1 MLTLNIVNWLLPR
14 LSESNVTKLLQS
26 KFCKQSFTELWV
38 DKQPRILIF
47 NLLKQN
53 TKQKGKQIMNKNNMN
68 DTTKIASA
76 INDLQNV
83 KIPVKIDGENK
94 FITKITPV
102 PGHDGMFYF
111 EVAVEDSIL
120 SRIVMPFDDEYDVC
134 VKAVNDFLDK
144 NNSKQTTKKE
154 NTNMT
159 TKLNDEMMKELNREI
174 RAFNKTI
181 TSSTTNKEIWN
192 KKLELSK
199 KYGLKIVGIYCD
211 EKKFKF
217 LKIATLKKND
227 ESICICISKNTD
239 VKKTEKKTE
248 KKNVAT
254 KKVATKK
261 TEVKNS
267 VVKKIRK
274 NKYFY
279 EYVPS
284 FTMNK
289 KDIKNVLSVIAK
301 GTTNYSLK
309 LNHDFVINGFNY
321 LTENQKNEVAAASI
335 KYSNSYKRK
344 HIEMKKNLLFAIND
358 AKLILKYL

>member
-1 MLTLNIVNWLLPR
+1 
-14 LSESNVTKLLQS
+14 
-26 KFCKQSFTELWV
+26 
-38 DKQPRILIF
+38 
-47 NLLKQN
+47 
-53 TKQKGKQIMNKNNMN
+53 MNKNNMN
-68 DTTKIASA
+68 DTSKIASA
-76 INDLQNV
+76 INDLKNV

-94 FITKITPV
+94 TITKITPV
-102 PGHDGMFYF
+102 NGHDGLYFF
-111 EVAVEDSIL
+111 EVAEKDSIMTQ
-120 SRIVMPFDDEYDVC
+120 IVMPFNDGYDDC
-134 VKAVNDFLDK
+134 LNAVNDYL
-144 NNSKQTTKKE
+144 NKKTE
-154 NTNMT
+154 AKKTEAKKTAMT
-159 TKLNDEMMKELNREI
+159 TKLNEEMIKRLNREI

-181 TSSTTNKEIWN
+181 TASTTNKEIWD

-199 KYGLKIVGIYCD
+199 KYGLKTIGRCVSENEYEYMKITP
-211 EKKFKF
+211 FKE
-217 LKIATLKKND
+217 ND
-227 ESICICISKNTD
+227 ESLYIRIGKRAEA
-239 VKKTEKKTE
+239 KKIVAKK
-248 KKNVAT
+248 VAT
-254 KKVATKK
+254 KKVATKKTVAKK

-284 FTMNK
+284 FKMNK

-335 KYSNSYKRK
+335 KYSNSYKSK

>member
-1 MLTLNIVNWLLPR
+1 
-14 LSESNVTKLLQS
+14 
-26 KFCKQSFTELWV
+26 
-38 DKQPRILIF
+38 
-47 NLLKQN
+47 
-53 TKQKGKQIMNKNNMN
+53 MNKNNMN
-68 DTTKIASA
+68 DTSKIASA
-76 INDLQNV
+76 INDLKNV

-94 FITKITPV
+94 NIIKITPV
-102 PGHDGMFYF
+102 KGHDGMYFF
-111 EVAVEDSIL
+111 EVAEKDSIMTQ
-120 SRIVMPFDDEYDVC
+120 IVMPFNDGYDDC
-134 VKAVNDFLDK
+134 LNAVNDYLNK
-144 NNSKQTTKKE
+144 KKCKKETTTKKE
-154 NTNMT
+154 NSNMN
-159 TKLNDEMMKELNREI
+159 KKFNEEMMKQLNREI

-181 TSSTTNKEIWN
+181 TASTTNKEIWD

-199 KYGLKIVGIYCD
+199 KYGLKTIGRCVSENEY
-211 EKKFKF
+211 EY
-217 LKIATLKKND
+217 LKIKAFKEND
-227 ESICICISKNTD
+227 EYLYIRIGKRAEAKKT
-239 VKKTEKKTE
+239 VAKKTEKKVVA
-248 KKNVAT
+248 KKIVA

-261 TEVKNS
+261 TEDKNS
-267 VVKKIRK
+267 VVMKIRK

-284 FTMNK
+284 FKMNK

-321 LTENQKNEVAAASI
+321 LSENQKIEVAAASI

>member
-1 MLTLNIVNWLLPR
+1 
-14 LSESNVTKLLQS
+14 
-26 KFCKQSFTELWV
+26 
-38 DKQPRILIF
+38 
-47 NLLKQN
+47 
-53 TKQKGKQIMNKNNMN
+53 MN
-68 DTTKIASA
+68 DTSKIASA

-83 KIPVKIDGENK
+83 KIPVKIDDENK
-94 FITKITPV
+94 TITKITPV
-102 PGHDGMFYF
+102 PGHDGMYYF
-111 EVAVEDSIL
+111 EVAEKDSIL
-120 SRIVMPFDDEYDVC
+120 SRIVMPFDDEYEVC

-144 NNSKQTTKKE
+144 KNSKQTTKKE

-159 TKLNDEMMKELNREI
+159 TKLNDEMIKQLNSEI

-181 TSSTTNKEIWN
+181 TSSTTNKEIWD

-199 KYGLKIVGIYCD
+199 KYGLKTIGRCVSENEY
-211 EKKFKF
+211 EY
-217 LKIATLKKND
+217 LKIAPFKENYESLYIRVGKKAD
-227 ESICICISKNTD
+227 A
-239 VKKTEKKTE
+239 KKDDNKKS
-248 KKNVAT
+248 VA

-267 VVKKIRK
+267 VVKKIKK

>member
-1 MLTLNIVNWLLPR
+1 
-14 LSESNVTKLLQS
+14 
-26 KFCKQSFTELWV
+26 
-38 DKQPRILIF
+38 
-47 NLLKQN
+47 
-53 TKQKGKQIMNKNNMN
+53 MN
-68 DTTKIASA
+68 DTSKIASA
-76 INDLQNV
+76 INDLKNV

-94 FITKITPV
+94 TITKITHV
-102 PGHDGMFYF
+102 PGHDGMYYF
-111 EVAVEDSIL
+111 EVAEEDSIL
-120 SRIVMPFDDEYDVC
+120 SRIVMPFDDEYEIC
-134 VKAVNDFLDK
+134 LNAVNDYLNK
-144 NNSKQTTKKE
+144 KTEVKTSKKE
-154 NTNMT
+154 KSNMT
-159 TKLNDEMMKELNREI
+159 KNEMMKELNREI

-181 TSSTTNKEIWN
+181 TASTTNKEIWD

-199 KYGLKIVGIYCD
+199 KYGLKTIGRCVSENEY
-211 EKKFKF
+211 EY
-217 LKIATLKKND
+217 LKIAPFKENYESLYIRVGKKAD
-227 ESICICISKNTD
+227 A
-239 VKKTEKKTE
+239 KKDDNKKS
-248 KKNVAT
+248 VA

>member
-1 MLTLNIVNWLLPR
+1 
-14 LSESNVTKLLQS
+14 
-26 KFCKQSFTELWV
+26 
-38 DKQPRILIF
+38 
-47 NLLKQN
+47 
-53 TKQKGKQIMNKNNMN
+53 MN
-68 DTTKIASA
+68 DTSKIASA
-76 INDLQNV
+76 INDLKNV

-94 FITKITPV
+94 TITKITPV

-111 EVAVEDSIL
+111 EVAEKDSIL

-134 VKAVNDFLDK
+134 LNAVNDFLNKKTEVK
-144 NNSKQTTKKE
+144 NSEKE
-154 NTNMT
+154 KSNMT
-159 TKLNDEMMKELNREI
+159 TKLNEEMMKQLNSEI

-181 TSSTTNKEIWN
+181 TSSTTNKEIWD

-199 KYGLKIVGIYCD
+199 KYGLKTIGRCVSENEY
-211 EKKFKF
+211 EY
-217 LKIATLKKND
+217 LKIAPFKENYESLYIRVGKKAD
-227 ESICICISKNTD
+227 A
-239 VKKTEKKTE
+239 KKDDNKKS
-248 KKNVAT
+248 VA

>member
-1 MLTLNIVNWLLPR
+1 
-14 LSESNVTKLLQS
+14 
-26 KFCKQSFTELWV
+26 
-38 DKQPRILIF
+38 
-47 NLLKQN
+47 
-53 TKQKGKQIMNKNNMN
+53 MNKNNMN

-94 FITKITPV
+94 TITKITPV

-111 EVAVEDSIL
+111 EVAEKDSIL
-120 SRIVMPFDDEYDVC
+120 SRIVMPFDDEYEVC

-144 NNSKQTTKKE
+144 KNSKQTTKKE

-159 TKLNDEMMKELNREI
+159 TKLNDKMIKELNREI

-181 TSSTTNKEIWN
+181 TASTTNKEIWD

-199 KYGLKIVGIYCD
+199 KYGLKTIGRCVSENEY
-211 EKKFKF
+211 EY
-217 LKIATLKKND
+217 LKIAPFKENYESLYIRVGKKAD
-227 ESICICISKNTD
+227 TKKTD
-239 VKKTEKKTE
+239 VKKPVAKKPVAKKTE
-248 KKNVAT
+248 A
-254 KKVATKK
+254 KK